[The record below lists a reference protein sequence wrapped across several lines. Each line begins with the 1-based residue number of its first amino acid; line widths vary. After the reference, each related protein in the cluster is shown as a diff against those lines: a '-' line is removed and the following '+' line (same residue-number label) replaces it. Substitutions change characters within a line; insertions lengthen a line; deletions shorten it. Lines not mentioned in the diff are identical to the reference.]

1 MTLRTSYKNLPTG
14 IPHFGFAM
22 AGRNA
27 FRMQIINENFL
38 STADKL
44 LKALDNPIRQAII
57 ERLESEEEVNVMNIY
72 QHLSLE
78 QSLTSIHLRQLRQVG
93 LVSTR
98 KAGKFV
104 YYRINRELMDK
115 VNRILAA

>member
-1 MTLRTSYKNLPTG
+1 MTLRTNYENLPTG

-38 STADKL
+38 SKADKL
-44 LKALDNPIRQAII
+44 LKAMDNPIRQSIL
-57 ERLESEEEVNVMNIY
+57 ERIESEEEVNVMTIY
-72 QHLSLE
+72 QHLKLE
-78 QSLTSIHLRQLRQVG
+78 QSLTSIHLRQLREVG

-98 KAGKFV
+98 KSGKFV
-104 YYRINRELMDK
+104 YYRINRELMDR
-115 VNRILAA
+115 VNKILAA